1 MPVTVRA
8 DLAQI
13 ADYVAGRKIPGAII
27 LSSNELSG
35 PPPATVLDA
44 VTEAAADVNRY
55 PAMGA
60 DELMDRTAAT
70 FGLDRAR
77 LAVGCGSVS
86 LCQQLVQALCT
97 EGDEVVFGWRS
108 FEAYPIVTQ
117 IAMARAVRVP
127 LTAGHALDLDA
138 TLAAVTD
145 RTKLIFVSNPNNPT
159 GTALRTAELTDF
171 LDRVPEHVLVVLDEA
186 YREFVTD
193 EDVPDGF
200 AFLDRQNVA
209 VLRTFSKA
217 YALAGIR
224 LGYLVAAPEVAS
236 GVRKVGIP
244 FSVNRI
250 AQAAGIA
257 AMAAGPELMARCAEV
272 TVERTRVRD
281 ALLEMGY
288 DVPESQANFLW
299 LPLGE
304 RAAAFND
311 FCLEQKVV
319 IRAFVGEGARATVG
333 LPAENDA
340 FLAAARGFSG

>member
-8 DLAQI
+8 DLASLPDYI
-13 ADYVAGRKIPGAII
+13 AGKKVPGAVI

-35 PPPATVLDA
+35 PAPASVLAAIAD
-44 VTEAAADVNRY
+44 AAADVNRY
-55 PAMGA
+55 PAMGC
-60 DELMDRTAAT
+60 DDLMDRTAEH
-70 FGLDRAR
+70 FGVDRAR

-86 LCQQLVQALCT
+86 LCQQLVQALCA

-117 IAMARAVRVP
+117 IATARGVKVP
-127 LTAGHALDLDA
+127 LVNHAMDLPGM
-138 TLAAVTD
+138 LAAITD
-145 RTKLIFVSNPNNPT
+145 RTRLIILSNPNNPT
-159 GTALRTAELTDF
+159 GTAMRTAELTDF
-171 LDRVPEHVLVVLDEA
+171 LDRVPENVLVVLDEA

-193 EDVPDGF
+193 QDVPDGF
-200 AFLDRQNVA
+200 SFLDRQNVA
-209 VLRTFSKA
+209 VVRTFSKA

-224 LGYLVAAPEVAS
+224 LGYLVATPEVAA

-257 AMAAGPELMARCAEV
+257 AMAASPELMARCREV
-272 TVERTRVRD
+272 TAERPRVHA
-281 ALLEMGY
+281 ALVEMGY
-288 DVPESQANFLW
+288 DVPESQANFVW

-304 RAAAFND
+304 RTTAFNEH
-311 FCLEQKVV
+311 CLDQKVV
-319 IRAFVGEGARATVG
+319 IRAFVGEGARATIG

-340 FLAAARGFSG
+340 FLAAARTFPR

>member
-8 DLAQI
+8 DLAQVP
-13 ADYVAGRKIPGAII
+13 DYVAGRKIPGAII

-35 PPPATVLDA
+35 PPPASVLAA

-60 DELMDRTAAT
+60 DELMDRTAAH

-117 IAMARAVRVP
+117 IAMANAVRVP
-127 LTAGHALDLDA
+127 LTGGHALNLAA

-200 AFLDRQNVA
+200 GFLDRQNVA

-224 LGYLVAAPEVAS
+224 LGYLVASPEVAS

-244 FSVNRI
+244 FAVNRI

-257 AMAAGPELMARCAEV
+257 AIRAEPELMARCAEV
-272 TVERTRVRD
+272 AAERTRVRD

-288 DVPESQANFLW
+288 DVPETQANFVW

-304 RAAAFND
+304 RTAAFNEH
-311 FCLEQKVV
+311 CLEQKVV
-319 IRAFVGEGARATVG
+319 VRAFVGEGARATVG

-340 FLAAARGFSG
+340 FLAAARTFVS